1 MHARHFQERHPIM
14 TTPDRTAI
22 QTTPTGIPDGQT
34 PTGAPADDSPPSRP
48 ATSTPA
54 LLVIDVQNDY
64 FSGGVLPLWQA
75 DETATHIARAI
86 RHADA
91 HGWAIIAVRHEGLP
105 DGRIFRP
112 GTSGASLHPHVLD
125 LLTGRPLVIKRQ
137 ADAFLDTDLNAIL
150 EATSVTDLYLCGMMT
165 QNCIT
170 HTALSPDARRYTV
183 HVLADCCSAPSAL
196 IHDIAVRALKG
207 RLDVRETLATGP
219 HAHAID

>member
-1 MHARHFQERHPIM
+1 MARRPPVHQPM
-14 TTPDRTAI
+14 TAPLPDLPPAPLPCSSSTCK
-22 QTTPTGIPDGQT
+22 TTTSAEESCRCG
-34 PTGAPADDSPPSRP
+34 RP
-48 ATSTPA
+48 MKRQPA
-54 LLVIDVQNDY
+54 LHGP
-64 FSGGVLPLWQA
+64 S
-75 DETATHIARAI
+75 

-170 HTALSPDARRYTV
+170 HTALSPDAHRYTV